1 MKFLI
6 EPMTEKDLPDVLS
19 LEKETFPDP
28 WTIGMFREELAREAP
43 SLSLVARDS
52 EGGKLLGYL
61 NGIAIYDEFH
71 IGNIA
76 VRKGAR
82 GQGIGEV
89 LLRRAL
95 DHARAHSLVLASL
108 EVRMSNQAA
117 IALYEKLGFVS
128 VAMRK
133 RYYVNEDALVMVLDL
148 SAKSPSQAAKP

>member
-6 EPMTEKDLPDVLS
+6 ELMTEGNLPDVLA

-28 WTIGMFREELAREAP
+28 WTLGMFQEELSREAP

-52 EGGKLLGYL
+52 ETGKLLGYL
-61 NGIAIYDEFH
+61 NGITIYDEFH

-95 DHARAHSLVLASL
+95 DHAWAHSLILATL

-117 IALYEKLGFVS
+117 ISLYEKLGFRS

-148 SAKSPSQAAKP
+148 SSKPGSKAGKA

>member
-1 MKFLI
+1 MK
-6 EPMTEKDLPDVLS
+6 EVLA
-19 LEKETFPDP
+19 LEKETFSDP
-28 WTIGMFREELAREAP
+28 WTIGMFKEELAREAP

-52 EGGKLLGYL
+52 KSRELLGYL

-82 GQGIGEV
+82 GRGIGEV

-95 DHARAHSLVLASL
+95 DHARAHALALATL

-117 IALYEKLGFVS
+117 ISLYEKLGFKS

-133 RYYVNEDALVMVLDL
+133 RYYGNEDALVMVLEL
-148 SAKSPSQAAKP
+148 SSKASSQSGSA

>member
-1 MKFLI
+1 MKIII
-6 EPMTEKDLPDVLS
+6 EPMLDKDLPEVMA

-28 WTIGMFREELAREAP
+28 WTLGMFQEELSREAP

-52 EGGKLLGYL
+52 DGGKLLGYL

-82 GQGIGEV
+82 GKGIGEV
-89 LLRRAL
+89 LLRRVL
-95 DHARAHSLVLASL
+95 EHARAQALVLASL

-117 IALYEKLGFVS
+117 IALYEKLGFRS

-148 SAKSPSQAAKP
+148 STKSPSQAGKP